1 MRTTQVYP
9 STRYETAPLPDLSSR
24 AERERLSPAALSA
37 FFNIMRRWGIR
48 DSDAR
53 QLLGGISN
61 GPYYQLKK
69 NPSDKVVEADVL
81 VRISYLVGIFKAL
94 NSLHGEKLADQWIQL
109 PNSNRIFGGST
120 PLEYM
125 IRGGVEGMQ
134 NVRRLLDARVQGA

>member
-1 MRTTQVYP
+1 MGTRAYP
-9 STRYETAPLPDLSSR
+9 VTRYQAAPVRDLSSR
-24 AERERLSPAALSA
+24 AERERLSSAALPA
-37 FFNIMRRWGIR
+37 FFNIMRHWGIR

-69 NPSDKVVEADVL
+69 NPDDKVLEADVL

-94 NSLHGEKLADQWIQL
+94 NSLHGEKLADQWVKL

>member
-1 MRTTQVYP
+1 MRH
-9 STRYETAPLPDLSSR
+9 
-24 AERERLSPAALSA
+24 
-37 FFNIMRRWGIR
+37 WGIR

-69 NPSDKVVEADVL
+69 NPDDKVLEADVL

-94 NSLHGEKLADQWIQL
+94 NSLHGEKLADQWVKL

>member
-1 MRTTQVYP
+1 MATTQVYP
-9 STRYETAPLPDLSSR
+9 ITRYEAAPVRDLSSR
-24 AERERLSPAALSA
+24 AERERLSSAALSA
-37 FFNIMRRWGIR
+37 FFSIMRHWEIR

-69 NPSDKVVEADVL
+69 NPSDKVLEADVL

-125 IRGGVEGMQ
+125 IRGGVGGMQ

>member
-1 MRTTQVYP
+1 MGTQVYP
-9 STRYETAPLPDLSSR
+9 ATRYQAAPVRDLSSR
-24 AERERLSPAALSA
+24 GERERLSSSALPA
-37 FFNIMRRWGIR
+37 FFNIMRHWGIR

-69 NPSDKVVEADVL
+69 NPDDKVLEADVL

-94 NSLHGEKLADQWIQL
+94 NSLHGEKLADQWVKL
-109 PNSNRIFGGST
+109 PNSNRIFGGSK

-125 IRGGVEGMQ
+125 IRGG
-134 NVRRLLDARVQGA
+134 

>member
-1 MRTTQVYP
+1 MKTQIYP
-9 STRYETAPLPDLSSR
+9 STRYETAALRDLSSR
-24 AERERLSPAALSA
+24 AERERLSSAALSA
-37 FFNIMRRWGIR
+37 FFNIMRHWEIR
-48 DSDAR
+48 DADAR

-69 NPSDKVVEADVL
+69 DPGHKVLEADVL
-81 VRISYLVGIFKAL
+81 VRISYLIGIFKAL
-94 NSLHGEKLADQWIQL
+94 NSLHGEKLADQWVQL
-109 PNSNRIFGGST
+109 PNANRIFAGST